1 VNPAVTLQWLQLAL
15 TALTLLGVVY
25 GIFNIISRNKQE
37 WQRREMEEE
46 RRDGRIDA
54 LAKEMAEIR
63 KDARDIIAMGAT
75 LNGLQKEIERLRNRL
90 DSFLDAYAVRPVRD
104 DEGSNG

>member
-1 VNPAVTLQWLQLAL
+1 
-15 TALTLLGVVY
+15 
-25 GIFNIISRNKQE
+25 
-37 WQRREMEEE
+37 
-46 RRDGRIDA
+46 
-54 LAKEMAEIR
+54 
-63 KDARDIIAMGAT
+63 MGAT